1 LEETNNHD
9 SKLEYFNQM
18 KEELK
23 VQMTQDIQANFK
35 ELQQSLIEHLR
46 TIVQE
51 KEAAPKTS

>member
-1 LEETNNHD
+1 
-9 SKLEYFNQM
+9 M